1 MTEIQIDCDGAG
13 KVMIADEVLSTIAS
27 TAAQEI
33 DGVAAMAGNIKGDIA
48 QILGGRRSPT
58 KGVVVEVDD
67 AGSVFIT
74 LNIVVK
80 FGHHIQEISEAV
92 QKKVKTAI
100 ENMTGQNASEVNINV
115 VGVLYDTPPKHKSV
129 PTPKR

>member
-13 KVMIADEVLSTIAS
+13 KVMIADEVISTIAG
-27 TAAQEI
+27 TAALEI

-58 KGVVVEVDD
+58 KGVVVEMDG
-67 AGSVFIT
+67 GSVFIT

-80 FGHHIQEISEAV
+80 FGHHIQDISEAV

-100 ENMTGQNASEVNINV
+100 ENMTGLNASEVNINV

-129 PTPKR
+129 PAPKR

>member
-13 KVMIADEVLSTIAS
+13 KVMITDEVISTIAS

-33 DGVAAMAGNIKGDIA
+33 DGVAAMAGNIKGDLA
-48 QILGGRRSPT
+48 QIFGGRRSPT
-58 KGVVVEVDD
+58 KGVVVEVD
-67 AGSVFIT
+67 GESVFIT

-92 QKKVKTAI
+92 QQKVKTAI

-115 VGVLYDTPPKHKSV
+115 VGVLYDTPTRHKSV
-129 PTPKR
+129 PSPKR